1 MRKIFGVD
9 VQLRNLFERP
19 TLAELAE
26 VIDGMRWVAGSN
38 TPSLSEGPREE
49 VEL

>member
-26 VIDGMRWVAGSN
+26 AIDGMRWVANSKGS
-38 TPSLSEGPREE
+38 PLSEGPREE
-49 VEL
+49 IEL

>member
-19 TLAELAE
+19 TVAELAE
-26 VIDGMRWVAGSN
+26 VIDGMRWVADSR
-38 TPSLSEGPREE
+38 TASLSGGPREE
-49 VEL
+49 IEL